1 VREAGAVRL
10 RTVSAGHSHQP
21 SAPWPGPSASPAGA
35 DRRRLAVALGLI
47 VGFMAVEVA
56 AGILASSL
64 ALLSDA
70 AHMLTDALAIGLAL
84 TAAALAGRPAR
95 GPFTFGLPRAEIL
108 SAQANGALLFGLALL
123 ITYQGI
129 DRLVSPQRVDGAT
142 VLVVALVGVAINLAA
157 ARVLAGE
164 GPSSPAEGNAPAEG
178 HAPAA
183 GAPRRRS
190 LNVEGAL
197 AHVISD
203 LAAFIATALAGL
215 LILAAGWRRA
225 DGAAALVVAAIM
237 LWGAWNL
244 LRRSGRVLME
254 GSPEGV
260 DPRQLGEAMAA
271 YPGVVEV
278 HDLHVWELTT
288 NFPAL
293 SAHVVVAAGG
303 DCHAIRAELDQ
314 LLAARFHIT
323 HTTLQVEHEH
333 SGLLSIDD
341 APRTR
346 GAP

>member
-1 VREAGAVRL
+1 
-10 RTVSAGHSHQP
+10 
-21 SAPWPGPSASPAGA
+21 
-35 DRRRLAVALGLI
+35 VALGLI

-70 AHMLTDALAIGLAL
+70 AHMLTDALALGLAL
-84 TAAALAGRPAR
+84 AAAALAGRPAR
-95 GPFTFGLPRAEIL
+95 GPFTFGLRRAEIL

-123 ITYQGI
+123 IAYQGI
-129 DRLVSPQRVDGAT
+129 DRLVSPMRVDGAT
-142 VLVVALVGVAINLAA
+142 VLVVALAGVAVNLAA
-157 ARVLAGE
+157 ARALAGG
-164 GPSSPAEGNAPAEG
+164 GPTR
-178 HAPAA
+178 PAA
-183 GAPRRRS
+183 GGTSLPAAGEASRPAETPRPRRS

-197 AHVISD
+197 AHVVSD

-215 LILAAGWRRA
+215 LILVAGWRRA
-225 DGAAALVVAAIM
+225 DGAAALVVVAIM

-260 DPRQLGEAMAA
+260 DPRKLGEAMAA
-271 YPGVVEV
+271 HPGVIEV

-293 SAHVVVAAGG
+293 SAHVVVGENT
-303 DCHAIRAELDQ
+303 DCHAIREQLDE
-314 LLAARFHIT
+314 LLAARFAIS

-333 SGLLSIDD
+333 SGLLQIE
-341 APRTR
+341 
-346 GAP
+346 

>member
-1 VREAGAVRL
+1 
-10 RTVSAGHSHQP
+10 VSAGHSHQP
-21 SAPWPGPSASPAGA
+21 PAPSTGA
-35 DRRRLAVALGLI
+35 DRRRLAVALALI
-47 VGFMAVEVA
+47 VAFMAVEVV

-70 AHMLTDALAIGLAL
+70 AHMLTDALALGLAL
-84 TAAALAGRPAR
+84 AAAALAGRPAR
-95 GPFTFGLPRAEIL
+95 GPFTFGLRRAEIL
-108 SAQANGALLFGLALL
+108 SAQANGALLFGLGLL
-123 ITYQGI
+123 ISYQGI
-129 DRLVSPQRVDGAT
+129 DRLISPSRVDGTT
-142 VLVVALVGVAINLAA
+142 VLVVALAGVAVNLAA
-157 ARVLAGE
+157 ARALAGG
-164 GPSSPAEGNAPAEG
+164 GPAR
-178 HAPAA
+178 PAA
-183 GAPRRRS
+183 GGASRPADPPSPRRS

-197 AHVISD
+197 AHVVSD

-215 LILAAGWRRA
+215 LILAAGWLRA

-260 DPRQLGEAMAA
+260 DPRQLGEALAA
-271 YPGVVEV
+271 HPGVVEV

-293 SAHVVVAAGG
+293 SAHVVVAPGG
-303 DCHAIRAELDQ
+303 DCHAIRVELDA

-333 SGLLSIDD
+333 SELLQIE
-341 APRTR
+341 
-346 GAP
+346 